1 MTTEIQ
7 EKFSD
12 HIKPHQQQH
21 KSASGNG
28 RAVDEGGGGGGGG
41 GKTQM
46 PAATT
51 TTAEPQ
57 TPSEIS
63 NNMLLATTTNDAG
76 ANECSS
82 SSDILDATT
91 PNMKSKTKS
100 KLILANNNN
109 NNNKKCQQLLQTSDA
124 EEGFLS
130 TSPDSANEELLLTSK
145 SNKHQSGNNENELKT
160 KNNEQTV
167 ISSTGGGGAVTNPTG
182 VAPPLPPPSIYN
194 CSNPK
199 DCVNIKHILE
209 SFKAPL
215 SEEQAW
221 ALLYQFMSLYRRVAA
236 TGQRHIFNDLEIP
249 ESMENMSLHRDGRVH
264 CSWSEVERKKR
275 ERVLQEQRQHQQE
288 AEQSGDFN
296 HAQHI
301 ASHKKVLRN
310 VAVVVYNALDYNLHE
325 DEQCQMSQELEE
337 LITHMTEDETEE
349 DDDCID
355 DCIDEGIDEGYKR
368 WDDEHDETKE
378 FDYVLEACRNHIKPT
393 VPEEHYK
400 AVCRALVTETLE
412 LRIFLQQVLNSGAD
426 NLHLK
431 ADNQT
436 SQQELAKFD
445 FNDWAR
451 FWVQVIDELRRG
463 VRLKKANYERAP
475 IEYELTPYEILMEDI
490 RSRKYQLRKVMVNG
504 DIPPRVKKDA
514 HALILDFIRSRPPLK
529 KASERQL
536 PPPIKRTP
544 SPREQLMDSI
554 RKGRKLKHIP
564 SPTLPRLKDRLL
576 PTSTTATSSAT
587 STPASA
593 SSQQHQQPQQYKLRD
608 SLKQLQEPNEI
619 HATPRSK
626 QRIIKVDFSLIED
639 DDPCFDETS
648 LASTTSSSSTMVGG
662 GHQQQQQLNHSIGVC
677 SQPKMPPYPIG
688 GYMMSDATN
697 ASGSVLTA
705 KGAAMAATT
714 NNSKNNS
721 NNNSSNTT
729 TTQVPTTL
737 TTRVTRRTTYDLATQ
752 CESRRASQR
761 RHTIVGCQS
770 NLDETHSMPTSR
782 PGSRQSDVHNTT
794 VGAGDSVSAAKQ
806 LHNDYNQQQESQQQ
820 QQQQLKRPQS
830 PNHVPEEEEDEQN
843 NRSDSRSSSSLGPW
857 NKSFMDEKTWNERG
871 DDRLSLTLEEIVHIR
886 SVMTKAELEG
896 LPVGIRV
903 KEDVEKRK
911 ICFLCLRTRF
921 SIFGPWGIQCKICQ
935 RTVCSKCYTK
945 MRIPSEHFRNVP
957 LVLISPSLLASPAG
971 SSTPSPS
978 HHARYAHSS
987 STGNI
992 LDEQFPKSLIEKL
1005 MGSEAQRKARNSVG
1019 SAPSSPKHQR
1029 SNMSTPGIMAGGGSG
1044 VDVVAA
1050 AAAGHAVEAI
1060 HDTSST
1066 MTTSYTAGT
1075 HYHHQ
1080 QHPYQHQQSYHPQH
1094 HYASMAIANGIQ
1106 YNSSGCSGKEN
1117 QATNNRHFSIMSRS
1131 MEGPRSLPVH
1141 SPASRPHS
1149 NSSTLD
1155 RKSKFSRAYT
1165 LSSSG
1170 TQLSQDQKDNVRGEL
1185 VPVCNDCR
1193 GLVMEISR
1201 SAKQKRSSARNRAI
1215 KNLTL
1220 DLSPVWK

>member
-12 HIKPHQQQH
+12 HIKPHKQQQQQQQ
-21 KSASGNG
+21 KSGSGSNER
-28 RAVDEGGGGGGGG
+28 RAVDEGGGGG
-41 GKTQM
+41 KPHLQPTI
-46 PAATT
+46 TT
-51 TTAEPQ
+51 TTTEAL
-57 TPSEIS
+57 TPSENS
-63 NNMLLATTTNDAG
+63 TNMLLATTNDAG
-76 ANECSS
+76 AHECSS
-82 SSDILDATT
+82 SNSVPEEHHHTL
-91 PNMKSKTKS
+91 NKSNKTKS
-100 KLILANNNN
+100 KTILVS
-109 NNNKKCQQLLQTSDA
+109 NNKKCQHQQQQQLLQTSDA

-130 TSPDSANEELLLTSK
+130 TSPDSANEELLLSTK
-145 SNKHQSGNNENELKT
+145 SLKTNENDIKCSDQKLSSVAAC
-160 KNNEQTV
+160 NNSNNNNKCT
-167 ISSTGGGGAVTNPTG
+167 
-182 VAPPLPPPSIYN
+182 APPLPPPSIYN

-199 DCVNIKHILE
+199 DCVNIKTVLE

-249 ESMENMSLHRDGRVH
+249 ESMENMSLHRDGSVH

-275 ERVLQEQRQHQQE
+275 EQALQEQRQHQQE

-310 VAVVVYNALDYNLHE
+310 IAVVVYNALDYNLHE

-337 LITHMTEDETEE
+337 LITHMTEDETEDE
-349 DDDCID
+349 DDCID

-378 FDYVLEACRNHIKPT
+378 FDYVLEVCRNHIKPT

-431 ADNQT
+431 SDSQA

-463 VRLKKANYERAP
+463 VRLKKANYERTP

-576 PTSTTATSSAT
+576 PTSTTITSSA
-587 STPASA
+587 SPAPV
-593 SSQQHQQPQQYKLRD
+593 SSQQQQPQQYKLRD
-608 SLKQLQEPNEI
+608 SLKQLQEPANDI
-619 HATPRSK
+619 HTTPRSK

-648 LASTTSSSSTMVGG
+648 LSSTTSSSSTLVGAG
-662 GHQQQQQLNHSIGVC
+662 GAGHQLNHSIGVC

-688 GYMMSDATN
+688 GYMMSDVTTATS
-697 ASGSVLTA
+697 ALTA
-705 KGAAMAATT
+705 KGGAAGATT
-714 NNSKNNS
+714 SNNS
-721 NNNSSNTT
+721 SSNTT

-794 VGAGDSVSAAKQ
+794 VGAIDSVSTTKQ
-806 LHNDYNQQQESQQQ
+806 LHNDYNQQQEQQQQ

-830 PNHVPEEEEDEQN
+830 PSHEEDN
-843 NRSDSRSSSSLGPW
+843 CNDSRSSSSLGPW

-957 LVLISPSLLASPAG
+957 LVLISPSLLSSPAG

-1005 MGSEAQRKARNSVG
+1005 MGTEAQRKARNSVG

-1044 VDVVAA
+1044 VEVAA
-1050 AAAGHAVEAI
+1050 AGQAVEAI

-1080 QHPYQHQQSYHPQH
+1080 QHLQQSYHPQH
-1094 HYASMAIANGIQ
+1094 HYASMAIANGVQ
-1106 YNSSGCSGKEN
+1106 YNSSGSGKEN

>member
-7 EKFSD
+7 ETFGD
-12 HIKPHQQQH
+12 HM
-21 KSASGNG
+21 SATKQKISEELASNE
-28 RAVDEGGGGGGGG
+28 RAVDEGGGDCCTNSAN
-41 GKTQM
+41 KLSSSN
-46 PAATT
+46 
-51 TTAEPQ
+51 TAC
-57 TPSEIS
+57 
-63 NNMLLATTTNDAG
+63 NDAG
-76 ANECSS
+76 AHECSS
-82 SSDILDATT
+82 SNVVNTEQQQ
-91 PNMKSKTKS
+91 TKLS
-100 KLILANNNN
+100 FTKAKPIING
-109 NNNKKCQQLLQTSDA
+109 KCHQQQQHSDA
-124 EEGFLS
+124 EDGFLS
-130 TSPDSANEELLLTSK
+130 TSPDSANEELLSKTGDLNEAAITLT
-145 SNKHQSGNNENELKT
+145 LT
-160 KNNEQTV
+160 AAT
-167 ISSTGGGGAVTNPTG
+167 
-182 VAPPLPPPSIYN
+182 PPSICACN
-194 CSNPK
+194 NPMG
-199 DCVNIKHILE
+199 CVSVKNILE

-221 ALLYQFMSLYRRVAA
+221 ALIYQSISLYRRIAA
-236 TGQRHIFNDLEIP
+236 AGKRHIFNELEIP
-249 ESMENMSLHRDGRVH
+249 DAVDNLSLHQDGSIH
-264 CSWSEVERKKR
+264 CSWSEAERKKKDVKMR
-275 ERVLQEQRQHQQE
+275 QQQQRQQQQQE
-288 AEQSGDFN
+288 EQSGGDDN

-301 ASHKKVLRN
+301 ASHKKILRN
-310 VAVVVYNALDYNLHE
+310 VAVIVYNALDYNLHE

-337 LITHMTEDETEE
+337 LITHMTEDEA
-349 DDDCID
+349 DD

-378 FDYVLEACRNHIKPT
+378 FDYVLEACKNHIKPT

-412 LRIFLQQVLNSGAD
+412 LRIFLQQVLTQGAD

-431 ADNQT
+431 ADSQT
-436 SQQELAKFD
+436 SQKELAKLG

-475 IEYELTPYEILMEDI
+475 TEYELTPYEILMEDI

-514 HALILDFIRSRPPLK
+514 HALILEFIRSRPPLK
-529 KASERQL
+529 KASERKL

-554 RKGRKLKHIP
+554 RQGRTLKHIP

-576 PTSTTATSSAT
+576 PLSTASTTATQHQHHHHQQQHHHQPHSTLRDSYKLQENMEPSPQSAT
-587 STPASA
+587 S
-593 SSQQHQQPQQYKLRD
+593 
-608 SLKQLQEPNEI
+608 
-619 HATPRSK
+619 ATTKTSRSK
-626 QRIIKVDFSLIED
+626 QRLIKVDLSLLQD
-639 DDPCFDETS
+639 DDNCFDETS
-648 LASTTSSSSTMVGG
+648 LASTSSSVSTTIGGGG
-662 GHQQQQQLNHSIGVC
+662 GHNIGVC

-688 GYMMSDATN
+688 GYMMSDT
-697 ASGSVLTA
+697 
-705 KGAAMAATT
+705 MAA
-714 NNSKNNS
+714 SRGLKCS
-721 NNNSSNTT
+721 NNNNNNTNVNST
-729 TTQVPTTL
+729 YQHHQQQQQQPT

-752 CESRRASQR
+752 CESRRVSAR

-770 NLDETHSMPTSR
+770 NFDETHSMPPSR
-782 PGSRQSDVHNTT
+782 PDSRQSDVHGN
-794 VGAGDSVSAAKQ
+794 VGGDNVSAAKQ
-806 LHNDYNQQQESQQQ
+806 LHNDYNQQQEQQQ
-820 QQQQLKRPQS
+820 QQQHHHHHHQQQQLKRSQS
-830 PNHVPEEEEDEQN
+830 PSNEDIN
-843 NRSDSRSSSSLGPW
+843 NISNSSSSLGPW

-978 HHARYAHSS
+978 HHARYMHSS

-992 LDEQFPKSLIEKL
+992 LDETFPKSLIERL
-1005 MGSEAQRKARNSVG
+1005 MGSEAERKARNSVG

-1029 SNMSTPGIMAGGGSG
+1029 SNMSTPGILAGG
-1044 VDVVAA
+1044 VDA
-1050 AAAGHAVEAI
+1050 AAAGQAVEAI
-1060 HDTSST
+1060 HDTSA

-1075 HYHHQ
+1075 TAYQHH
-1080 QHPYQHQQSYHPQH
+1080 HPQHQQQQYQQPT
-1094 HYASMAIANGIQ
+1094 MMANGG
-1106 YNSSGCSGKEN
+1106 YSCKEN
-1117 QATNNRHFSIMSRS
+1117 QHANNRHFSIMSRS

-1155 RKSKFSRAYT
+1155 RKTKFARAYT

-1170 TQLSQDQKDNVRGEL
+1170 TQLSQDQEKMRGEL

-1201 SAKQKRSSARNRAI
+1201 SAKQKRSSARNRTL

>member
-7 EKFSD
+7 ETFGD
-12 HIKPHQQQH
+12 HMSTATKQKMSEELANNQ
-21 KSASGNG
+21 
-28 RAVDEGGGGGGGG
+28 RAVDEGGGDGPQNLPST
-41 GKTQM
+41 KT
-46 PAATT
+46 TC
-51 TTAEPQ
+51 
-57 TPSEIS
+57 
-63 NNMLLATTTNDAG
+63 NDAG
-76 ANECSS
+76 AHESS
-82 SSDILDATT
+82 SSNDNNEEEQQTKLSFTKAKPIINGKCHQTT
-91 PNMKSKTKS
+91 
-100 KLILANNNN
+100 AH
-109 NNNKKCQQLLQTSDA
+109 SDA
-124 EEGFLS
+124 EDGFLS
-130 TSPDSANEELLLTSK
+130 TSPDSANEELLSKPSDSTESTNNGLTTS
-145 SNKHQSGNNENELKT
+145 SAQPTSICACNNPMGCVSV
-160 KNNEQTV
+160 KN
-167 ISSTGGGGAVTNPTG
+167 
-182 VAPPLPPPSIYN
+182 
-194 CSNPK
+194 
-199 DCVNIKHILE
+199 ILE

-221 ALLYQFMSLYRRVAA
+221 ALIYQTITLYRRIAA
-236 TGQRHIFNDLEIP
+236 AGKRHIFNELEIP
-249 ESMENMSLHRDGRVH
+249 EAVDNLSLHRDGTVH
-264 CSWSEVERKKR
+264 CSWSEAERKKKEQKMR
-275 ERVLQEQRQHQQE
+275 QQQQRQQQQE
-288 AEQSGDFN
+288 EQSGGDDN
-296 HAQHI
+296 HTQHI
-301 ASHKKVLRN
+301 ASHKKILRN
-310 VAVVVYNALDYNLHE
+310 VAVIVYNALDYNLHE

-337 LITHMTEDETEE
+337 LITHMTEDEP
-349 DDDCID
+349 DD

-378 FDYVLEACRNHIKPT
+378 FDYVLEACKNHIKPT

-412 LRIFLQQVLNSGAD
+412 LRIFLQQVLNQGAD

-431 ADNQT
+431 VDSQT
-436 SQQELAKFD
+436 SQQELAKLG

-475 IEYELTPYEILMEDI
+475 TEYELTPYEILMEDI

-514 HALILDFIRSRPPLK
+514 HALILEFIRSRPPLK
-529 KASERQL
+529 KASERKL

-554 RKGRKLKHIP
+554 RQGRTLKHIP

-576 PTSTTATSSAT
+576 PPSTATQHHHQHHSHHLRDSYKLQENME
-587 STPASA
+587 PPQQQQSA
-593 SSQQHQQPQQYKLRD
+593 SSTTTKT
-608 SLKQLQEPNEI
+608 SS
-619 HATPRSK
+619 RSK
-626 QRIIKVDFSLIED
+626 QRLIKLDLSLLQDED
-639 DDPCFDETS
+639 DNCFDETS
-648 LASTTSSSSTMVGG
+648 LASTSSSVSTNLGGVGG
-662 GHQQQQQLNHSIGVC
+662 AGVGVC

-688 GYMMSDATN
+688 GYMMTDT
-697 ASGSVLTA
+697 
-705 KGAAMAATT
+705 MAA
-714 NNSKNNS
+714 SRGLKCS
-721 NNNSSNTT
+721 NNNNNNANVNSTY
-729 TTQVPTTL
+729 QQQHQQQQQPT

-752 CESRRASQR
+752 CESRRVSAR

-770 NLDETHSMPTSR
+770 NFDETHSMPPSR
-782 PGSRQSDVHNTT
+782 PDSRQSDVHEN
-794 VGAGDSVSAAKQ
+794 VGGDNVSTAKQ
-806 LHNDYNQQQESQQQ
+806 LHNNYNQQQEHQQQ
-820 QQQQLKRPQS
+820 QQQQLKRSQS
-830 PNHVPEEEEDEQN
+830 PNNEDIN
-843 NRSDSRSSSSLGPW
+843 KMSNSSSSLGPW

-978 HHARYAHSS
+978 HHARYVHSS

-992 LDEQFPKSLIEKL
+992 LDETFPKSLIERL
-1005 MGSEAQRKARNSVG
+1005 MGSEAERKARNSVG

-1029 SNMSTPGIMAGGGSG
+1029 SNMSTPGILAGGGG
-1044 VDVVAA
+1044 VD
-1050 AAAGHAVEAI
+1050 AAAGQAVEAI
-1060 HDTSST
+1060 HDTSA

-1075 HYHHQ
+1075 TTNYHHHPQ
-1080 QHPYQHQQSYHPQH
+1080 QQLQQQQSS
-1094 HYASMAIANGIQ
+1094 AMMANGG
-1106 YNSSGCSGKEN
+1106 YSCKEN
-1117 QATNNRHFSIMSRS
+1117 QYANNRHFSIMSRS

-1155 RKSKFSRAYT
+1155 RNTKFSRAYH
-1165 LSSSG
+1165 S
-1170 TQLSQDQKDNVRGEL
+1170 
-1185 VPVCNDCR
+1185 PP
-1193 GLVMEISR
+1193 
-1201 SAKQKRSSARNRAI
+1201 RAL
-1215 KNLTL
+1215 N
-1220 DLSPVWK
+1220 